1 MWVIYD
7 TDTGVEIDR
16 VESYEDA
23 LHQVRMLNAADD
35 YDHYGKRWED

>member
-7 TDTGVEIDR
+7 TDTGNEVDR
-16 VESYEDA
+16 VESHQLAIDLIVA
-23 LHQVRMLNAADD
+23 LNGADD